1 MTDEN
6 IEQALDEQPEPESP
20 KDGDEGD
27 QTPDEPQAPEEA
39 DGGDQVA
46 KLRHEAAGYRRKLR
60 EAESERDAVR
70 LRLDAIESREVE
82 RQAGERLA
90 DAGDIWRAGVTIE
103 DLRDD
108 DGALDAERVRDA
120 VKRVAADHPHWRE
133 PSPDYDGGVRE
144 SAVEPEPDFA
154 KALREAAGG

>member
-1 MTDEN
+1 
-6 IEQALDEQPEPESP
+6 
-20 KDGDEGD
+20 
-27 QTPDEPQAPEEA
+27 
-39 DGGDQVA
+39 VA
-46 KLRHEAAGYRRKLR
+46 KLRTEAASYRRKLR

-144 SAVEPEPDFA
+144 SAVENEPDFA
-154 KALREAAGG
+154 QALREAAGG